1 MQDSEDLIPMCDFI
15 ENIIHQNQGVIQEI
29 D

>member
-1 MQDSEDLIPMCDFI
+1 MQDSEDLIPMCDFT
-15 ENIIHQNQGVIQEI
+15 ENIIHQNQGVTQEI